1 MRGQTAH
8 WPWIGLIIF
17 GVLIAA
23 TSIVY
28 VRDMQAL
35 RDRIVTESKVIQTP
49 HGPVEFQNWGSGPA
63 VLVVHGAGGGYDQG
77 RLLAKAMG
85 GEGFRWIAPS
95 RFGYLRTPL
104 PVEASTAAQAEVFAA
119 LLDDLSI
126 DRVALLAMSGGVP
139 PSLQFALRYPER
151 TSALVLMSSA
161 PYTPLTADTQK
172 FPIPIWMYQA
182 LFSSDFPFWLL
193 GKVARSRLETIF
205 DVKPALRA
213 TLTPA
218 EKTFVANMVDG
229 FLPVTQR
236 VHGVGNEGA
245 AIDPLAHIPVGK
257 ITVPTLVI
265 HARDD
270 GINPFSIGAYTAQ
283 YIPGADF
290 IPLTSGGHLLLGHH
304 AEIQKRVT
312 AFLHEHTRREQR

>member
-95 RFGYLRTPL
+95 AYWRTCRGQNCGL
-104 PVEASTAAQAEVFAA
+104 GNSRTA
-119 LLDDLSI
+119 
-126 DRVALLAMSGGVP
+126 
-139 PSLQFALRYPER
+139 
-151 TSALVLMSSA
+151 
-161 PYTPLTADTQK
+161 K
-172 FPIPIWMYQA
+172 
-182 LFSSDFPFWLL
+182 
-193 GKVARSRLETIF
+193 
-205 DVKPALRA
+205 
-213 TLTPA
+213 
-218 EKTFVANMVDG
+218 
-229 FLPVTQR
+229 
-236 VHGVGNEGA
+236 
-245 AIDPLAHIPVGK
+245 
-257 ITVPTLVI
+257 
-265 HARDD
+265 
-270 GINPFSIGAYTAQ
+270 
-283 YIPGADF
+283 
-290 IPLTSGGHLLLGHH
+290 
-304 AEIQKRVT
+304 
-312 AFLHEHTRREQR
+312 

>member
-283 YIPGADF
+283 
-290 IPLTSGGHLLLGHH
+290 
-304 AEIQKRVT
+304 
-312 AFLHEHTRREQR
+312 